1 MNSSQQTKLAGVI
14 GWPIQHSLS
23 PRLHGFWLKEHDIK
37 GHYVPLAVQP
47 QDIELAIIAL
57 PKLGFVGANVTV
69 PHKQEVFN
77 LVDEM
82 DISAKKI
89 GAVNTVIVKTNGQ
102 LFGTNTDAYG
112 FIENIKTMAGDAFL
126 KHRPALVLGAGGAA
140 RGVIYALLDHGLP
153 EIRLINRTFEK
164 AQELEHQFGPKVKAA
179 PWTRSQQAMDGI
191 GLLVNTTSLGM
202 VGKPPLNFELSPLP
216 RDAVVT
222 DIVYNPL
229 MTPLLNQA
237 NQLGNITVDGLGMLL
252 HQARPGFKA
261 WFGSEPVV
269 SKKLRNHVLL
279 AMTGD

>member
-1 MNSSQQTKLAGVI
+1 MTNSKQTKLAGVI

-23 PRLHGFWLKEHDIK
+23 PRVHGFWLAEHKIK

-47 QDIELAIIAL
+47 QDIEMALRAL

-69 PHKQEVFN
+69 PHKQDVYS
-77 LVDEM
+77 LVDEL
-82 DISAKKI
+82 DDTAQQI
-89 GAVNTVIVKTNGQ
+89 GAVNTVIVKPDSQ

-112 FIENIKTMAGDAFL
+112 FIENIKTVARDAVL

-140 RGVIYALLDHGLP
+140 RGVIYALLDHG
-153 EIRLINRTFEK
+153 IVNVRVGNRTFEK
-164 AQELEHQFGPKVKAA
+164 AQELERQFAGKVTAVH
-179 PWTRSQQAMDGI
+179 WNECEQAMENV

-202 VGKPPLNFELSPLP
+202 IGNPPLTFKLSTLP

-229 MTPLLNQA
+229 MTPLLNKAKYQ
-237 NQLGNITVDGLGMLL
+237 GNIIVDGLGMLL

-261 WFGSEPVV
+261 WFGAEPVV
-269 SKKLRNHVLL
+269 SEKLRNHVLL
-279 AMTGD
+279 AMMGD